1 MLLIA
6 SDKHPKNKAE
16 DRIWLPVLSQ
26 AKQRQVLTME
36 VYRKLLLNGSNR
48 DNEAFSKLQIYSA
61 HSLTTTLLFFTAT
74 RLAVLL
80 FSKSLQVWEEGVG
93 KMAS

>member
-36 VYRKLLLNGSNR
+36 VFRKLLYGSNT
-48 DNEAFSKLQIYSA
+48 DNEAFRKLQIYSA
-61 HSLTTTLLFFTAT
+61 YSVTTTLLFFTAT
-74 RLAVLL
+74 GLAMLL
-80 FSKSLQVWEEGVG
+80 FSKSLQVWEDGAG
-93 KMAS
+93 KKAS